1 MYIADGLL
9 QEENEDRDASNGF
22 DMGSR
27 ELLDNFTPSDPDMT
41 PNGQGN

>member
-1 MYIADGLL
+1 MRIEIPAMVLT
-9 QEENEDRDASNGF
+9 S
-22 DMGSR
+22 GSR